1 MLYSLMNSSTSI
13 CIDSS
18 KNWFL
23 TNLLKIM
30 PVPDDSTY
38 CLYLL
43 IKVLNKSQLNL
54 INKHYFLI

>member
-1 MLYSLMNSSTSI
+1 MNSSTSI